1 MPVMRRSRSA
11 PGPGLALVRAAISRT
26 LSPLP
31 RLKKKGWLMPLPMAV
46 PLARSEFRTPAEAE
60 LLDPVVGFLRER
72 ECIIES

>member
-1 MPVMRRSRSA
+1 MPVMRRSKSA
-11 PGPGLALVRAAISRT
+11 PGLGLALVRAAISRT
-26 LSPLP
+26 LSRLP
-31 RLKKKGWLMPLPMAV
+31 RLKKKGSLMPLPMAV